1 MRMAGAQADVI
12 RNDGG
17 LPGNARIDGNSE
29 HGIAGR
35 STPTDSVRMDSEG
48 LLALPGLQDLS
59 VHVDFSALAEAAHDI
74 GLEVLG
80 YATQARFLLNC
91 GLLDMLHGAD
101 LPAIGNAQKLIN
113 EHEMGELFKVV
124 GLAKGCND
132 AFMAAPLGFLAG
144 DRMHTL

>member
-1 MRMAGAQADVI
+1 MCHRGHQAD
-12 RNDGG
+12 
-17 LPGNARIDGNSE
+17 
-29 HGIAGR
+29 
-35 STPTDSVRMDSEG
+35 TDP
-48 LLALPGLQDLS
+48 LADVGDKDITA
-59 VHVDFSALAEAAHDI
+59 HVDFTGIALAGQDA

-80 YATQARFLLNC
+80 YASQARFLLNC

-101 LPAIGNAQKLIN
+101 LPAIGNAQKLVN